1 MYFSVPYRAKCAQNR
16 LNDILIPGMLV
27 PTCSISR
34 QIWTCAVLEI
44 TVHIPECSSSTLK
57 VHICSHLCTIHSHIQ
72 QWPAHNACAGPGVPA
87 PTYTILCLLWRCAIP
102 PCNLI
107 LTLLNHHMAWLAPF
121 QSVRMHHLGGVVA
134 LSNVIYYK
142 FTWNIKQ
149 RVCSYMKHSH
159 FHFISKVNY

>member
-1 MYFSVPYRAKCAQNR
+1 MLTHVYHTQPYTAKSAQNR
-16 LNDILIPGMLV
+16 CARSLISGVLV
-27 PTCSISR
+27 PTRSISR
-34 QIWTCAVLEI
+34 QIWGCAASKI
-44 TVHIPECSSSTLK
+44 TLHIPECLPSTSK
-57 VHICSHLCTIHSHIQ
+57 VYICSHTCTIRSHIQ

-107 LTLLNHHMAWLAPF
+107 LTLLNHHMKWLAPF

-142 FTWNIKQ
+142 FTWNITQ
-149 RVCSYMKHSH
+149 RVSTYM
-159 FHFISKVNY
+159 